1 MDLEPLG
8 QRPGG
13 QSAQSQS
20 QQSPPGQ
27 AGSPSSQSSLAPGQ
41 AQAGLI
47 LIDVD
52 DRSFIVGI
60 AFQFQ
65 SRFEEATNCLT
76 CSVIVTI
83 GIRGMVTNT
92 MRNGLIDG
100 W

>member
-47 LIDVD
+47 DVD
-52 DRSFIVGI
+52 DQSFIVGI
-60 AFQFQ
+60 
-65 SRFEEATNCLT
+65 SI
-76 CSVIVTI
+76 SISI
-83 GIRGMVTNT
+83 KI
-92 MRNGLIDG
+92 
-100 W
+100 